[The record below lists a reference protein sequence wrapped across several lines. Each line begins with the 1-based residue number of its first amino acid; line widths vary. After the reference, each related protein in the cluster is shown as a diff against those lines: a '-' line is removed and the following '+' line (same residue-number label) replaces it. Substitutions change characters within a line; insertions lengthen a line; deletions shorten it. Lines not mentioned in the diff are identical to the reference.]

1 MSNSTQSLRYL
12 RWQSYSRRAAG
23 AIVIYHNLPMIF
35 FFQVMTG
42 HVTFA
47 LNPPADRRSAR
58 QTAPP
63 LLLEP
68 GTVKRVD
75 IGAQFNPIRH

>member
-1 MSNSTQSLRYL
+1 MSNFIQSLKHL
-12 RWQSYSRRAAG
+12 RWQSYSWRAAD
-23 AIVIYHNLPMIF
+23 AMVIYHNLSMIF

-47 LNPPADRRSAR
+47 LNRPADRRSAR
-58 QTAPP
+58 QAAPP

-68 GTVKRVD
+68 GAVKRVD